1 MATENAAIYNSAGN
15 ASNSM
20 KLSGNIPVVILS
32 HFELSESRSCD
43 LAAILDSFWKC
54 YSWLWLL
61 AAAFIA
67 TWCSLETTYALGT
80 LVLALGTLHRP
91 IFGCGQHLVLI
102 WVSYFSV
109 QVPATLFWQLFG
121 QNSPPPPHWEISYG
135 MWIDFKIFGPRSGTQ
150 KIFRL
155 DTPFPYGGNGDS
167 GSGLSWSL
175 AAEEVTSTSQGKTGN
190 KYPARH
196 PHFVVSCGPQNY
208 QKQKTVASFFVE
220 AEAALCSSI
229 AGSLWC
235 WCIL

>member
-121 QNSPPPPHWEISYG
+121 QNSPPPPIGKFPTGCGLTSK
-135 MWIDFKIFGPRSGTQ
+135 FLGPGLGHKKFSGWTP
-150 KIFRL
+150 
-155 DTPFPYGGNGDS
+155 PFPMGETETQAR
-167 GSGLSWSL
+167 GSVGVWQL
-175 AAEEVTSTSQGKTGN
+175 
-190 KYPARH
+190 RR
-196 PHFVVSCGPQNY
+196 
-208 QKQKTVASFFVE
+208 
-220 AEAALCSSI
+220 
-229 AGSLWC
+229 
-235 WCIL
+235 